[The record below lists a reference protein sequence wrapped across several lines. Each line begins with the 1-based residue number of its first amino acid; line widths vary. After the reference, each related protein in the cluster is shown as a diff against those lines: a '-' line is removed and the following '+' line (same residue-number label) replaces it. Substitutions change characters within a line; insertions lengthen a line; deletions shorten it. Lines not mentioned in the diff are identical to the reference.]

1 MKKKDRLMILS
12 GAGET
17 VISFDIFSN
26 PVTWLSHYGRCPQ
39 HAGQNEPGT
48 VPAASIL
55 FFSIATFFN
64 VPQE

>member
-1 MKKKDRLMILS
+1 MILS

-39 HAGQNEPGT
+39 HAGQNVPGT
-48 VPAASIL
+48 VPATSIL
-55 FFSIATFFN
+55 FLVSPLFSN